1 MTKNTHDRVQFRPA
15 LGQLRAYGMSKPVSA
30 DCGFAVMIDKPGQR
44 AELVQWSLHQVVW
57 RNPPAAAIEGIS
69 NNFASPIVPDR
80 SVIGFQ
86 TASDHLAQCRGSV
99 IVERNKAL
107 PHRVNA
113 GVKLGRGAAQNWA
126 TLGLRGTR
134 AVGGGQSAALSM

>member
-1 MTKNTHDRVQFRPA
+1 MTENAHDRVQFCPA
-15 LGQLRAYGMSKPVSA
+15 LGQLRAYRMSKPVSA

-57 RNPPAAAIEGIS
+57 RNPPAAPIEDIS
-69 NNFASPIVPDR
+69 DNFASPIVPDR
-80 SVIGFQ
+80 SVVGFQ

-107 PHRVNA
+107 PHRLSCRNSQA
-113 GVKLGRGAAQNWA
+113 MGS
-126 TLGLRGTR
+126 
-134 AVGGGQSAALSM
+134 VGIAIQTVDAEPDDLSPSSP